1 MEHAAQGSAPTD
13 ALRNTM
19 YNSVTALHAT
29 AHAFF
34 PEPEVIYMSTEG
46 KGRKVRGKRLD
57 TLIPFSIFQFQRKM
71 AS

>member
-13 ALRNTM
+13 ALRDTM

-34 PEPEVIYMSTEG
+34 PEPEVIYMST
-46 KGRKVRGKRLD
+46 
-57 TLIPFSIFQFQRKM
+57 
-71 AS
+71 